1 MNFKILDCTLR
12 DGGYYNK
19 WNFSLNFA
27 NKYNAIIKKA
37 KIDIVEIGFRKKNE
51 LNDKDKL
58 FLYTS
63 ENTLK
68 KIKFEKNQVVSVMI
82 DLSDFK
88 NTKDIENLKNYF
100 PDKKNSPVSL
110 IRLACNFEN
119 KNLLRSVVKI
129 LKKKNYLIAA
139 NLMKFTLLKNNSIIN
154 FFEYAKKIKIDF
166 FYLADSLGNC
176 KPTDLIKLSNI
187 LKKKF
192 TLKNFGFHAH
202 DNLGLALS
210 NSITAIR
217 MGFGFIDT
225 SINGMGRGAGNLKL
239 EEFLKRQKKHK
250 ESLLIENF
258 IQNKMLGLKRRY
270 NWGTNIFYKKSAK
283 YNIHPTFI
291 QRLMEE
297 KKHNNNVIK
306 RIISFLS
313 KLKSSSYDANIFDNL
328 FLNNSSIKEKSY
340 NLENKEILIIGAADP
355 ISANKEIIN
364 SKNKYVIATLNY
376 NSKIN
381 HKLID
386 YIFICN
392 PYRIITEINLIKNKR
407 IIIPNIKK
415 LFKGENN
422 KFMYYN
428 INKDKNFSIQKTKC
442 SFNKNLVLFYSI
454 AFCISNRFKKIKI
467 TNISKNSIN
476 ELIIKKII
484 QYLKKESINTKLE
497 YKFI

>member
-1 MNFKILDCTLR
+1 M
-12 DGGYYNK
+12 
-19 WNFSLNFA
+19 
-27 NKYNAIIKKA
+27 
-37 KIDIVEIGFRKKNE
+37 IV
-51 LNDKDKL
+51 L
-58 FLYTS
+58 F
-63 ENTLK
+63 
-68 KIKFEKNQVVSVMI
+68 V
-82 DLSDFK
+82 FK
-88 NTKDIENLKNYF
+88 NPKYIVNLKNYF
-100 PDKKNSPVSL
+100 PNKKKSSVSL

-154 FFEYAKKIKIDF
+154 FFEYAEKLKIDF

-176 KPTDLIKLSNI
+176 KPSDLIKLSNI

-192 TLKNFGFHAH
+192 ALKKFGFHAH

-239 EEFLKRQKKHK
+239 EEFLKKQKKYK
-250 ESLLIENF
+250 ESTLIESF
-258 IQNKMLGLKRRY
+258 IKTRMLDLKRKY

-291 QRLMEE
+291 QRLIEE
-297 KKHNNNVIK
+297 KKYNYYLIK

-313 KLKSSSYDANIFDNL
+313 KLKSSSFDANIFDNL

-340 NLENKEILIIGAADP
+340 DFENKKILIVGAADP
-355 ISANKEIIN
+355 VDTNKEIIKN
-364 SKNKYVIATLNY
+364 KNKYLIATLNY

-381 HKLID
+381 YKLID
-386 YIFICN
+386 FIFICN

-407 IIIPNIKK
+407 IIIPNIEK
-415 LFKGENN
+415 LYKRKNN
-422 KFMYYN
+422 KFIYYN
-428 INKDKNFSIQKTKC
+428 INKLKNFSIQKKEC

-454 AFCISNRFKKIKI
+454 AFCISNGFKKIKI
-467 TNISKNSIN
+467 TNISRIPIN
-476 ELIIKKII
+476 KLIIRQIT
-484 QYLKKESINTKLE
+484 QYLKKKSINTKLE
-497 YKFI
+497 CKFI

>member
-27 NKYNAIIKKA
+27 NKYNSIIKKA

-68 KIKFEKNQVVSVMI
+68 KIRFDKNQVVSVMI

-88 NTKDIENLKNYF
+88 NTKDLENLKNNF
-100 PDKKNSPVSL
+100 PEKKNSPVSL

-129 LKKKNYLIAA
+129 LKNKNYLIAA

-176 KPTDLIKLSNI
+176 NPAYLIKLSSI

-192 TLKNFGFHAH
+192 SLKKFGFHAH

-210 NSITAIR
+210 NSVAAIR

-239 EEFLKRQKKHK
+239 EEFLKKQKKHK
-250 ESLLIENF
+250 ELALIQSF
-258 IQNKMLGLKRRY
+258 IQNKMLDLKKRY

-297 KKHNNNVIK
+297 KKHNNNVVK
-306 RIISFLS
+306 SIISFLS

-355 ISANKEIIN
+355 IGANKEIIHN
-364 SKNKYVIATLNY
+364 KNKCLIATLNY

-415 LFKGENN
+415 LFKRKNN
-422 KFMYYN
+422 KFIYYN

-454 AFCISNRFKKIKI
+454 AFCISNKFKKIKI
-467 TNISKNSIN
+467 THISKNPIN
-476 ELIIKKII
+476 KLIIKQIS
-484 QYLKKESINTKLE
+484 QYLKKGSINTKLE

>member
-27 NKYNAIIKKA
+27 NKYNTIIKKA

-51 LNDKDKL
+51 FNDKDKL

-68 KIKFEKNQVVSVMI
+68 KIKFDKNQVVSVMI

-176 KPTDLIKLSNI
+176 KPADLIKLSNI

-192 TLKNFGFHAH
+192 ALKKFGFHAH

-225 SINGMGRGAGNLKL
+225 SVNGMGRGAGNLKL
-239 EEFLKRQKKHK
+239 EEFLKKQKKYK
-250 ESLLIENF
+250 ESALVESF
-258 IQNKMLGLKRRY
+258 IQNRMLDLKRRY

-297 KKHNNNVIK
+297 KKYNNNVIK
-306 RIISFLS
+306 VIISFLS
-313 KLKSSSYDANIFDNL
+313 MLKCSSYDANIFDDL
-328 FLNNSSIKEKSY
+328 FLSNYSIKEKFY
-340 NLENKEILIIGAADP
+340 NFKNKEILIIGAGNSIDAK
-355 ISANKEIIN
+355 NEIIQN
-364 SKNKYVIATLNY
+364 KNKYLIATLNY

-381 HKLID
+381 QKLID
-386 YIFICN
+386 CIFICN
-392 PYRIITEINLIKNKR
+392 PYRIITEINLIKNKT

-415 LFKGENN
+415 LFKRKIN

-428 INKDKNFSIQKTKC
+428 INKNKNFSIQKTEC
-442 SFNKNLVLFYSI
+442 SFHKNLVLFYSL
-454 AFCISNRFKKIKI
+454 AFCISNKFKKIRI
-467 TNISKNSIN
+467 VNISKNSIN
-476 ELIIKKII
+476 RLIIKKIN
-484 QYLKKESINTKLE
+484 QYLKKESIKTKLE
-497 YKFI
+497 YCFI